1 MPYTRAI
8 VINPPN
14 PSGYVSNKDSMGGF
28 GQLYPEGAPPFPPL
42 DIPYL
47 LAVLAAAGHE
57 VSVIEAGALGL
68 HTDAVVTQLQSDS
81 QLATALV
88 LVRTSLPTIDV
99 DLAHCAVL
107 RTRLRMG
114 ALALFGP
121 AVPSL
126 RSRIERDPSIDFMV
140 LGEPDGPVADLM
152 RGQPMDQVPGL
163 IYRTSDGWRSTPERP
178 FERDL
183 DSIPVPRWDLMPID
197 RYVIPRS
204 SVSGDERFLP
214 MLSSRGCPFGCNYC
228 PYPIGQGLKW
238 RFRSA
243 SNVVDE
249 MEQLVRVHGVGHI
262 LFRDP
267 MFSMQQKRVVAIC
280 DEVVRR
286 GIQVHWKCET
296 RVDCL
301 DEPTIVAMARAGCV
315 GVNFGVESIDPDV
328 QKGVHRKP
336 ITEADF
342 VETVGLLHKHAISTF
357 AFFVVGLPGDTL
369 DTILRSVE
377 FAVRIRAKWTQ
388 FTVATPFVGTPMH
401 TWAVSQGFVAPDF
414 YKILNAHTAS
424 PGNETLQSSDI
435 ELLHRFGKFLQNNLL
450 NRRGILKN
458 ERRADPLYGALRR
471 IADVASYGIALGFVR
486 CGSMYFRR
494 TVHAVPPDARRLR
507 VVQPPSAA

>member
-1 MPYTRAI
+1 
-8 VINPPN
+8 
-14 PSGYVSNKDSMGGF
+14 MGGF

-47 LAVLAAAGHE
+47 LAVLAAAGRS

-68 HTDAVVTQLQSDS
+68 DTEAVVTRLQAES
-81 QLATALV
+81 QLDTSLV
-88 LVRTSLPTIDV
+88 LVRTSLPTIDD
-99 DLAHCAVL
+99 DLAHCAAL
-107 RTRLRMG
+107 RARLTLG

-121 AVPSL
+121 AVPSI
-126 RSRIERDPSIDFMV
+126 RSRVERDDSIDFAV
-140 LGEPDGPVADLM
+140 LGEPDGPVSDLM
-152 RGQPMDQVPGL
+152 SGQPVAQVPGL
-163 IYRTSDGWRSTPERP
+163 MYRTDTLWRTTPERA
-178 FERDL
+178 FERNL
-183 DSIPVPRWDLMPID
+183 DSIPFPRWDLMPVE

-238 RFRSA
+238 RFRSP

-267 MFSMQQKRVVAIC
+267 MFSMQQKRVIEIC
-280 DEVVRR
+280 DEVIKR
-286 GIQVHWKCET
+286 GIKVHWKCET

-301 DEPTIVAMARAGCV
+301 DEPTIERMAKAGCV

-336 ITEADF
+336 IAEADF
-342 VETVGLLHKHAISTF
+342 VETVDLLHKYGISTF

-388 FTVATPFVGTPMH
+388 FTVATPFIGTPMH
-401 TWAVSQGFVAPDF
+401 TWAVAQGFVEPDF
-414 YKILNAHTAS
+414 YKILNAHSAS
-424 PGNETLQSSDI
+424 PGNETLQPRDI
-435 ELLHRFGKFLQNNLL
+435 ERLHRFSKFLQKNLL
-450 NRRGILKN
+450 NRRGLLKN
-458 ERRADPLYGALRR
+458 ERRSGAVYSVLRR
-471 IADVASYGIALGFVR
+471 TADVASYGVAMGLVMLGQV
-486 CGSMYFRR
+486 YFRR
-494 TVHAVPPDARRLR
+494 TVHPVPPDVRRLR
-507 VVQPPSAA
+507 VVQPPSAG